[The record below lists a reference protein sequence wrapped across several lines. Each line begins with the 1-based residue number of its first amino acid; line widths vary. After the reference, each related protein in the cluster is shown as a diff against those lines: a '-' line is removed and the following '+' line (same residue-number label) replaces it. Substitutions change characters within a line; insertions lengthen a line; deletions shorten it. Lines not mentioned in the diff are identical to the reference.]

1 MTNTNLISTLRTELA
16 LSDDSRDDRLN
27 DILTQAWGIASDY
40 CQQDLTTLLPIPQTV
55 VRTVLDIAAAI
66 YHQAGRDRS
75 ITEEA
80 CEGIGSS
87 SFGLTS
93 WADQLT
99 GLDPWR
105 VYYVA

>member
-1 MTNTNLISTLRTELA
+1 MTNTNLISTLRTELD
-16 LSDDSRDDRLN
+16 LPDDSRDDRLN

-40 CQQDLTTLLPIPQTV
+40 CQQDLTTLSPVPQTV
-55 VRTVLDIAAAI
+55 TRTVLDIAAAI

-75 ITEEA
+75 ITEDT
-80 CEGIGSS
+80 CEGVGST
-87 SFGLTS
+87 SFGLTR
-93 WADQLT
+93 WTDQLT